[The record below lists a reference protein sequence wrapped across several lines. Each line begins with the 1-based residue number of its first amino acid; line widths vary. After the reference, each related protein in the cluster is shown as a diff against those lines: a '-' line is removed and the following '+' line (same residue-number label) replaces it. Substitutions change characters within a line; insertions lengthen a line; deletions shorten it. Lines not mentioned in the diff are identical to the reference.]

1 VQVGS
6 SSDPL
11 GLQEMPVPLDPALA
25 SVLQMMAD
33 NDAPPMSHG
42 TPQQA
47 REGFRFMTVGM
58 RDPANLAQVGSIE
71 DRTVPG
77 GAGVVPVRVYR
88 PASDGPHPTV
98 VFFHGGGFVI
108 GDLDTHDDHARLLCR
123 DVDALVVSVDYR
135 LAPETPFPGGYEDCL
150 AVTLWVVEHAAELGS
165 DPARVAVAG
174 DSAGGNLSAAVTLGA
189 REQGVQLAAQLLL
202 YPAVDFVDSE
212 DHPSRA
218 ENAEGYFLTE
228 ADMRW
233 FGDHYVPDPARRSDP
248 YASVLRAPDLSGLP
262 PAVVATAEYDPL
274 RDEGEAYAAALDK
287 AGVPVT
293 VRRFDGLIHGFF
305 GLPHVSPACAEA
317 VRVLCADL
325 KALLR

>member
-1 VQVGS
+1 
-6 SSDPL
+6 
-11 GLQEMPVPLDPALA
+11 MPVPLDPPLA
-25 SVLQMMAD
+25 AVLQMMAD
-33 NDAPPMSHG
+33 TNAPPMSNG
-42 TPQQA
+42 TPAQA

-58 RDPANLAQVGSIE
+58 RDPASLAQVGSVE

-77 GAGVVPVRVYR
+77 GAGEVKARVYR
-88 PASDGPHPTV
+88 PATEGPHPTI

-108 GDLDTHDDHARLLCR
+108 GDVDTHDDHTRLLCR
-123 DVDALVVSVDYR
+123 DVDAVVLSVDYR

-150 AVTLWVVEHAAELGS
+150 AAALWAVEHADELGG
-165 DPARVAVAG
+165 DPSRVAVAG

-189 REQGVQLAAQLLL
+189 RDAGVPLAAQLLL

-212 DHPSRA
+212 DHASRA
-218 ENAEGYFLTE
+218 ENAEGYFLTA
-228 ADMRW
+228 ADMAW

-274 RDEGEAYAAALDK
+274 RDEGEAYAAALEK

-293 VRRFDGLIHGFF
+293 MRRFDGLIHGFF
-305 GLPHVSPACAEA
+305 GLPHVSQACAEA
-317 VRVLCADL
+317 NRILCADL
-325 KALLR
+325 KALLQE